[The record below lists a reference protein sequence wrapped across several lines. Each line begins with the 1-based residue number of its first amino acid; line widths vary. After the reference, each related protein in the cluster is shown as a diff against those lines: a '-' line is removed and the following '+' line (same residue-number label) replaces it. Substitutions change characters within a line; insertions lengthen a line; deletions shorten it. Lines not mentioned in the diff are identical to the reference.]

1 MRPLAPLLCLLLVAG
16 ASYAQ
21 SQLPACQGGYPSRWS
36 NCTGRWLNI
45 NGDKYEGEWRDGKPS
60 GFGVQTFASGEKY
73 TGTWK
78 DGKYEGQGTIAAAN
92 GTVISQGIWSANQL
106 VRPTNP
112 AVAQVSEAQRLENE
126 RKAAQLEQECVR
138 LAQERERLDADKFQR
153 EKAKQT
159 ASIRHTYTT
168 LELLRNSTDIHTLS
182 RQMGNSALMIERYY
196 SKLTATMTAE
206 RLA

>member
-1 MRPLAPLLCLLLVAG
+1 MWGMKSFSTFLCLLLVAG

-21 SQLPACQGGYPSRWS
+21 SQLPTCQGNSPARWS
-36 NCTGRWLNI
+36 NCTGRWLNT

-92 GTVISQGIWSANQL
+92 GTVISQGTWSANQL

-112 AVAQVSEAQRLENE
+112 AVAQISEAQRLENE
-126 RKAAQLEQECVR
+126 RKAVQLD
-138 LAQERERLDADKFQR
+138 QEREREYAARGGAQSAFWWGDSITTS
-153 EKAKQT
+153 KAN
-159 ASIRHTYTT
+159 Y
-168 LELLRNSTDIHTLS
+168 N
-182 RQMGNSALMIERYY
+182 G
-196 SKLTATMTAE
+196 
-206 RLA
+206 

>member
-1 MRPLAPLLCLLLVAG
+1 MKHVSRLLCLLLVAG

-21 SQLPACQGGYPSRWS
+21 SQLPACQGGSPSRWN
-36 NCTGRWLNI
+36 NCTGRWLNT

-92 GTVISQGIWSANQL
+92 GTVISQGTWSANQL

-112 AVAQVSEAQRLENE
+112 AVAQISEAQRLENE
-126 RKAAQLEQECVR
+126 RKAAQLEQERVR
-138 LAQERERLDADKFQR
+138 LAQERERLDADKLQR

-159 ASIRHTYTT
+159 ASILYGRPTAW
-168 LELLRNSTDIHTLS
+168 LRI
-182 RQMGNSALMIERYY
+182 
-196 SKLTATMTAE
+196 
-206 RLA
+206 